1 MFFVHINS
9 DTKNIKRIIVLLKN
23 LLEKK
28 TSVKFFINI
37 PIVNLRI

>member
-9 DTKNIKRIIVLLKN
+9 DTKNIKIIVLLKN